1 MTQANRISI
10 SVVIP
15 VYNAE
20 KHLRPLVS
28 AIQAALNR
36 HIFEIILVNDGSRD
50 GSWKIIEELS
60 SEHSWIRGFDL
71 MRNYGQHS
79 ALLCGIRQAQY
90 EIVATLDDDG
100 QNPPEDIY
108 KLVDKLEEGYD
119 VVYGTPLQQA
129 HGFLRN
135 LASRITKMAL
145 QGSMGAETARN
156 ISAFRVFRTRL
167 RDAFADYSSPY
178 VSIDVLLTWASQRFT
193 AVRVHHRRRAAGAS
207 NYTWRKLI
215 VHALNMATGFSVLP
229 LQVSSFV
236 GFSFTLFGL
245 VVLALV
251 LVRYVVQGGDVPGFA
266 FLASIIAIFSGA
278 QLFALGIIGEY
289 IARIH
294 VRTMNRPPYS
304 VRFDTGGQ
312 SASSYAF
319 SSQAL
324 MRSPERGDS
333 LSPVNSE
340 PQKVR

>member
-20 KHLRPLVS
+20 KHLRPLMS
-28 AIQAALNR
+28 AIQTALNR

-60 SEHSWIRGFDL
+60 SEHSCVRGFDL

-100 QNPPEDIY
+100 QNPPEDIH

-135 LASRITKMAL
+135 LASRMTKMAL

-193 AVRVHHRRRAAGAS
+193 AVRVQHRRRATGAS
-207 NYTWRKLI
+207 NYTWRKLV
-215 VHALNMATGFSVLP
+215 VHAMNMATGFSVLP

-251 LVRYVVQGGDVPGFA
+251 LVRYVIQGGDVPGFA

-294 VRTMNRPPYS
+294 LRTMNRPPYS
-304 VRFDTGGQ
+304 VRFDTARQ

-319 SSQAL
+319 SAHAL
-324 MRSPERGDS
+324 MHSPECDGS
-333 LSPVNSE
+333 LSPVNGE
-340 PQKVR
+340 PQKVL